1 MTKAKLIKSS
11 ERKNVVIFILIAIC
25 FVLAITLSCQNV
37 QIIKNTDLVL
47 ENQNKIIANTSE
59 IIGILTIG
67 GQE

>member
-1 MTKAKLIKSS
+1 MTKAKLIKSN

-25 FVLAITLSCQNV
+25 FVLAITLSCKNV

-59 IIGILTIG
+59 IINILTLAV
-67 GQE
+67 E

>member
-1 MTKAKLIKSS
+1 MTKAKLSKSN

-59 IIGILTIG
+59 IINILTLAV
-67 GQE
+67 E

>member
-1 MTKAKLIKSS
+1 MTKAKLIKSN

-59 IIGILTIG
+59 IINILTLVV
-67 GQE
+67 E

>member
-1 MTKAKLIKSS
+1 MTKAKLIKSN

-59 IIGILTIG
+59 IINILTLAV
-67 GQE
+67 E